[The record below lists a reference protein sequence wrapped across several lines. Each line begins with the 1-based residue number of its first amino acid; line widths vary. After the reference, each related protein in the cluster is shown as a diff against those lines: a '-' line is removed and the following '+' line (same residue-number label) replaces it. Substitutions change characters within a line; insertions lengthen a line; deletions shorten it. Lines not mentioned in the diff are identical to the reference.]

1 MKAGVSV
8 QRQVRAAAKSVAME
22 RLRCKCRDRHIVCN
36 FVEQGSAM
44 DVFRRMFRGKV
55 LEWVCFASLITIVS
69 HVEVVAVPQQFLEI
83 ELKAQ

>member
-22 RLRCKCRDRHIVCN
+22 RLPCKCRDRHIVRN

-44 DVFRRMFRGKV
+44 DVFTVQKNVQRQSPRVGLLCKSNYH
-55 LEWVCFASLITIVS
+55 CFTCGSCSSASTI
-69 HVEVVAVPQQFLEI
+69 PRN
-83 ELKAQ
+83 

>member
-22 RLRCKCRDRHIVCN
+22 RLRCKCRDRHIVRN
-36 FVEQGSAM
+36 FVEQGTAM
-44 DVFRRMFRGKV
+44 DVFRRMFRGKFP
-55 LEWVCFASLITIVS
+55 EWVCFASLITFVS
-69 HVEVVAVPQQFLEI
+69 HLEVVAVPQQFLEI

>member
-1 MKAGVSV
+1 VKAGVSV

-22 RLRCKCRDRHIVCN
+22 RLPCKCRDRHIVRK
-36 FVEQGSAM
+36 QGSVM
-44 DVFRRMFRGKV
+44 DVFRMPLRERGKFP
-55 LEWVCFASLITIVS
+55 EWVSFASLITFVS